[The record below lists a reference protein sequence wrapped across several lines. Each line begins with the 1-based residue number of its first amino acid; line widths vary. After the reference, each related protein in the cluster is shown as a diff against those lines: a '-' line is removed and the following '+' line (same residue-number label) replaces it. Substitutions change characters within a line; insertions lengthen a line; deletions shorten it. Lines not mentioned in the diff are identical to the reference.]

1 MEYKDFL
8 NKEYDALTDAHFRVS
23 ERTTSFFQ
31 YLLVILSAPVLLIAA
46 EKELSQLLQGF
57 IYCTVGVIGSLI
69 LLYLS
74 QLRFEAILYARSV
87 NRLRNL
93 LLQQMGDI
101 NSINTDPHILYIQS
115 KIPPYVDLY
124 QFIWVYLAVSLINSL
139 YITYG
144 SSQLLSNFQ
153 SIYVTICL
161 ILIFIASFMISF
173 LMYTYI
179 GKRMSEEKNFFENK
193 VGVNISCLFENSYIK
208 TTNSSMGK
216 LHNKIKT
223 YDMFRVDIS
232 LLRNKLHWNEL
243 EFDENLDNLVSKI
256 QQSGNRVL
264 LYNNIQ
270 KHYFRLI
277 DCFKIK
283 KAIRQSKIPKI
294 IQRCLFG
301 SISFQKRHAHYDMY
315 NNLSRF
321 CEINKI
327 KYFVTNDISDMKHV
341 ANICKKILY
350 IGQEELTQYFNVI
363 KIDTLNDIF
372 PHLNI

>member
-1 MEYKDFL
+1 MDYKDFL
-8 NKEYDALTDAHFRVS
+8 NKEYDTLTDAHFRVS

-46 EKELSQLLQGF
+46 EKELTQLLQGF

-93 LLQQMGDI
+93 ILQQMGDI
-101 NSINTDPHILYIQS
+101 NSSNTDPHILYIQS

-144 SSQLLSNFQ
+144 SSLLLSNFQ
-153 SIYVTICL
+153 PFYVTIGL
-161 ILIFIASFMISF
+161 ILIFMVSFILSF

-179 GKRMSEEKNFFENK
+179 GRRMSEERNFFENR
-193 VGVNISCLFENSYIK
+193 VGLNLSCVIDNTFIK
-208 TTNSSMGK
+208 TTNSSKEK
-216 LHNKIKT
+216 LHKEIKT
-223 YDMFRVDIS
+223 YDIFGVDIKVLS
-232 LLRNKLHWNEL
+232 SKQIWNEL
-243 EFDENLDNLVSKI
+243 EFDKNFENLVSKI

-270 KHYFRLI
+270 KYNFSLI
-277 DCFKIK
+277 DCLKIK
-283 KAIRQSKIPKI
+283 KVIRQSKIPKI
-294 IQRCLFG
+294 IQRSLIG
-301 SISFQKRHAHYDMY
+301 SISLQKRSLHYDIHK
-315 NNLSRF
+315 NLSKF
-321 CEINKI
+321 CEIKKI
-327 KYFVTNDISDMKHV
+327 KYFVTNDISDIKHV
-341 ANICKKILY
+341 ANICKKILF
-350 IGQEELTQYFNVI
+350 IGDQELTQYFNVI

-372 PHLNI
+372 PHLNT